1 MLKRSTN
8 KNLNS
13 AALVK
18 LKEAAVLNE
27 KMVYAML
34 ETSEEG
40 LSDNTVKDRVKIYGK
55 NEIATQKAPSW
66 LKQFAHSFS
75 IHSIIYWPVL
85 LSFRYSSMLY

>member
-55 NEIATQKAPSW
+55 MKLQHRKH
-66 LKQFAHSFS
+66 L
-75 IHSIIYWPVL
+75 
-85 LSFRYSSMLY
+85 RG

>member
-40 LSDNTVKDRVKIYGK
+40 LSDNTVKDRVK
-55 NEIATQKAPSW
+55 NLW
-66 LKQFAHSFS
+66 
-75 IHSIIYWPVL
+75 
-85 LSFRYSSMLY
+85 